1 METPTRILLVAGICL
16 IGLTPVSHQAVALD
30 RGLELRSHAASDL
43 SAAKKK
49 KRPQVIVRR
58 AVPGYVAH
66 PWPDPSFG
74 PDGRPYRNPYP
85 PNVCSI
91 DEGYGRF
98 SPCDFR
104 D

>member
-1 METPTRILLVAGICL
+1 MRSTLLISGLCIVGFVAAAQPGM
-16 IGLTPVSHQAVALD
+16 ALD
-30 RGLELRSHAASDL
+30 RGTAIQNGAASDF

-49 KRPQVIVRR
+49 KRPQYVYARR
-58 AVPGYVAH
+58 VPPSAYVGRGWA
-66 PWPDPSFG
+66 DPSFG

-85 PNVCSI
+85 PNECSV

-98 SPCDFR
+98 SPCTFR

>member
-1 METPTRILLVAGICL
+1 MRRTLLVT
-16 IGLTPVSHQAVALD
+16 GLCIVSLMAASQPGVALD
-30 RGLELRSHAASDL
+30 RGADARNLAASDM

-49 KRPQVIVRR
+49 KQRVTVRKAPQQ
-58 AVPGYVAH
+58 AYVARRG
-66 PWPDPSFG
+66 WADPSFG
-74 PDGRPYRNPYP
+74 PDGKLYPNPYP
-85 PNVCSI
+85 PNVCST

>member
-1 METPTRILLVAGICL
+1 MRIFLIAGFCF
-16 IGLTPVSHQAVALD
+16 IGLTAASQPGLALD
-30 RGLELRSHAASDL
+30 RGLDVSSHTASDV

-49 KRPQVIVRR
+49 KKHRHQVVVRR

-66 PWPDPSFG
+66 PWADPSFG

>member
-1 METPTRILLVAGICL
+1 MRRTLLIAGLCIVS
-16 IGLTPVSHQAVALD
+16 LTAVSQPGIALD
-30 RGLELRSHAASDL
+30 RGTDVRGHAAFDL

-49 KRPQVIVRR
+49 KQPRHVYVRKAAQPAYAAR
-58 AVPGYVAH
+58 RWWA
-66 PWPDPSFG
+66 DPSFG
-74 PDGRPYRNPYP
+74 PDGRPYPNPYP